1 MPCSCSQMSPAFVEC
16 PQKWCLTTRCMVGFV
31 DSDSESEAGE
41 DDRPPR
47 LFLVTE
53 ITAVELRDRELWIK
67 AKWLYANGARGGE
80 EWMRYVPTD
89 EKLGLLLDEF
99 TTKEA
104 NRIFPGC
111 GDGDA
116 AAARAIVMLRLRDH
130 AILERGHQ
138 QERVH
143 SALATLQLTT
153 RRLLRSE
160 KRFNIHIAR
169 KFKTYGAPKRTGLA
183 PAVRSRRA
191 KYTRYARATLS
202 REDFTAA
209 LGWGTE
215 RRRVEFFSVKEAT
228 EALGAMQLTDP
239 NGCVRLLCP
248 IGLYIGSNATHNG
261 VKVFEKLSLVI
272 PLELANPWV
281 GIGGDDSE
289 PLYNCIVVKTS
300 GLVTIRRRDIQM
312 DIPVVAK
319 SISSQVVGMS
329 GGVVRIAGPG
339 AVEALA
345 RFRGGGPL
353 RRLARG
359 PAAYVQ

>member
-1 MPCSCSQMSPAFVEC
+1 M
-16 PQKWCLTTRCMVGFV
+16 
-31 DSDSESEAGE
+31 
-41 DDRPPR
+41 
-47 LFLVTE
+47 
-53 ITAVELRDRELWIK
+53 ELRDRELWIK
-67 AKWLYANGARGGE
+67 AKWLYANRARGGE

-104 NRIFPGC
+104 NRIFP
-111 GDGDA
+111 
-116 AAARAIVMLRLRDH
+116 
-130 AILERGHQ
+130 
-138 QERVH
+138 
-143 SALATLQLTT
+143 
-153 RRLLRSE
+153 
-160 KRFNIHIAR
+160 
-169 KFKTYGAPKRTGLA
+169 
-183 PAVRSRRA
+183 
-191 KYTRYARATLS
+191 
-202 REDFTAA
+202 
-209 LGWGTE
+209 
-215 RRRVEFFSVKEAT
+215 
-228 EALGAMQLTDP
+228 
-239 NGCVRLLCP
+239 
-248 IGLYIGSNATHNG
+248 SNATHNG